1 VKKCGYESSSVTEKP
16 EVLLEQIA
24 ETDVEDTTE
33 RCGSPVIKVRCRS
46 SSNEEEKCCCEKES
60 MSVDTVTTQG
70 GKTKVTSAI
79 EIVKIVYI
87 ILPCFMAWEMA
98 FLLFFW
104 SQSVI

>member
-1 VKKCGYESSSVTEKP
+1 MKKCGYESSSLTEKP

-46 SSNEEEKCCCEKES
+46 SSNEEGKCCCEKES

-79 EIVKIVYI
+79 EIVEIVYI
-87 ILPCFMAWEMA
+87 HL
-98 FLLFFW
+98 
-104 SQSVI
+104 